1 MKLVIFDLD
10 GVLVKAKEIHF
21 NALNDALASVDPK
34 FCISY
39 SEHLNIYDGLKTRD
53 KLKLLTKNKGL
64 SVADH
69 DLVWE
74 RKQAITT
81 KKVTEIEKDL
91 EESETKRRE
100 AEREVRRLKREL
112 EEKE

>member
-1 MKLVIFDLD
+1 MTSLVIFDLD

-21 NALNDALASVDPK
+21 NALNDALESISPE

-53 KLKLLTKNKGL
+53 KLKLLNKNKGL

-69 DLVWE
+69 DFSLGT
-74 RKQAITT
+74 QASDYQQ
-81 KKVTEIEKDL
+81 K
-91 EESETKRRE
+91 S
-100 AEREVRRLKREL
+100 
-112 EEKE
+112 